1 MGWRWP
7 LVKVG
12 TDRDA
17 DTIKTE
23 GTTVSTLSKNSGMV
37 SFKVLFIFLVLFVVI
52 HIGVRLVPLY
62 IDSEAMKDEMVTK
75 ARFAQTSTDLDITT
89 GLARRAKEI
98 GLPLVE
104 DDFKLLRDETTHRMK
119 IGTAWD
125 VKVHFFFDIYPRYT
139 VKTYHFAPIVE
150 EDYTRKF

>member
-7 LVKVG
+7 LAKVG

-23 GTTVSTLSKNSGMV
+23 GTTVSTLSKDSGMV

-75 ARFAQTSTDLDITT
+75 ARFAQTSTDADITT
-89 GLARRAKEI
+89 GLAKRAKEI
-98 GLPLVE
+98 GLPLGP

-125 VKVHFFFDIYPRYT
+125 VKVHFFFDIYPPYT
-139 VKTYHFAPIVE
+139 VKTYHFEPIVE

>member
-7 LVKVG
+7 LGKVG

-23 GTTVSTLSKNSGMV
+23 GSTMSTLSKDSGMV
-37 SFKVLFIFLVLFVVI
+37 SFKVLFIFLVLFVII
-52 HIGVRLVPLY
+52 HIGVKLVPLY
-62 IDSEAMKDEMVTK
+62 IDLEAMKDEMVGK
-75 ARFAQTSTDLDITT
+75 ARFAQVLTDVDITT
-89 GLARRAKEI
+89 GLAKRAKEI
-98 GLPLVE
+98 GLPLVS

-125 VKVHFFFDIYPRYT
+125 VEVHFFFDIYPPYT
-139 VKTYHFAPIVE
+139 VKRYHFEPIVE